1 VKPSFKDRHLF
12 GAGAA
17 ACAVCCAAPVL
28 TLLGV
33 VGVAATMATFVFAG
47 LVFGLVVA
55 AGALAAVLRQRRGR
69 ARQSSAGPQGPVD
82 VELSTALGAALRERR
97 QSVLSSTDPSDSPTL
112 TG

>member
-1 VKPSFKDRHLF
+1 MNFSLKDRHLL

-33 VGVAATMATFVFAG
+33 AGAAATVATFVFAG

-55 AGALAAVLRQRRGR
+55 SGAVLAVWNKRRRRNGEV
-69 ARQSSAGPQGPVD
+69 ACSTEAGPMD
-82 VELSTALGAALRERR
+82 VEIALTRPA
-97 QSVLSSTDPSDSPTL
+97 TDL
-112 TG
+112 